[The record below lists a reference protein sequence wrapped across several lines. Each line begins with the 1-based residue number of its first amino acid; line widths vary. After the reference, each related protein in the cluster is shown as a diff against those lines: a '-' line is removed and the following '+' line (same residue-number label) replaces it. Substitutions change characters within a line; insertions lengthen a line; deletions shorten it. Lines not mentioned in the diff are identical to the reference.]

1 MEAFLAVS
9 GYGGVSLGGELEGDE
24 GVREPVAV
32 DLDMQGVAVEGG
44 ELGLGAVLAG
54 VEGVGGKGAGEPVA
68 LEEDGVDGLEDPGLS
83 GEVAHLLELVG
94 GVKVDDIGAL
104 GVVLVEDGGGEG
116 LELGEVLNVLGDED
130 PLEVGLYEE
139 TRDRPLRFGRGRK

>member
-1 MEAFLAVS
+1 MDVDLHMQAVA
-9 GYGGVSLGGELEGDE
+9 VQGGES
-24 GVREPVAV
+24 
-32 DLDMQGVAVEGG
+32 
-44 ELGLGAVLAG
+44 GLGALWAG

-68 LEEDGVDGLEDPGLS
+68 LEGDGVDGLEDPGLS
-83 GEVAHLLELVG
+83 GEVVHLLELVG
-94 GVKVDDIGAL
+94 GVKVEDIGAV

-130 PLEVGLYEE
+130 PLEVGLYAE

>member
-1 MEAFLAVS
+1 MDVDLHMQAVA
-9 GYGGVSLGGELEGDE
+9 VQGGES
-24 GVREPVAV
+24 
-32 DLDMQGVAVEGG
+32 
-44 ELGLGAVLAG
+44 GLGAVLAS

-68 LEEDGVDGLEDPGLS
+68 LEGDGVDGLEDPGLS

-94 GVKVDDIGAL
+94 GVKVEDIGAV

-130 PLEVGLYEE
+130 PLEVGLYAE

>member
-1 MEAFLAVS
+1 M
-9 GYGGVSLGGELEGDE
+9 GV
-24 GVREPVAV
+24 
-32 DLDMQGVAVEGG
+32 
-44 ELGLGAVLAG
+44 
-54 VEGVGGKGAGEPVA
+54 GEPVA
-68 LEEDGVDGLEDPGLS
+68 LEGDGVDGLEDPGLS

-94 GVKVDDIGAL
+94 GVKVDGIGAV

-130 PLEVGLYEE
+130 PLEVGLYAE